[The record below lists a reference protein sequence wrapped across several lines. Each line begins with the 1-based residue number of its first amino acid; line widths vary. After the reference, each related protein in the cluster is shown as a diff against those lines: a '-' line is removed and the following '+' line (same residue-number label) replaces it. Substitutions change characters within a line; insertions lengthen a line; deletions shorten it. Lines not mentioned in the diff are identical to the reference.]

1 MTHSNDEQKS
11 PVKLES
17 RDQLFFK
24 LLNAIWSKV
33 LRNHPDYDGSDL
45 GCDVKGYEM
54 DPITPLACF
63 RATEILCEL
72 CKRNLLCNN
81 LDIVSTNDGLFEFE
95 WWFTSSRN
103 CSLVMNWTREDHHE
117 DNICEHRLLFLK
129 KISKETSLEGK
140 YVDDIDDGLET
151 EIRELCLARNPND
164 NAEDDKEVHAEFVE
178 KLVTKGVLKGPGS
191 KAFLNAFASFP
202 IATTEK
208 LKEIA
213 ENDRRKRK

>member
-1 MTHSNDEQKS
+1 MTHSNDDWKS
-11 PVKLES
+11 SVKLES

-54 DPITPLACF
+54 DPITSLACF

-81 LDIVSTNDGLFEFE
+81 LELVSTNDGLFEFE

-103 CSLVMNWTREDHHE
+103 CSDLTFDA
-117 DNICEHRLLFLK
+117 F
-129 KISKETSLEGK
+129 ISVRAL
-140 YVDDIDDGLET
+140 
-151 EIRELCLARNPND
+151 
-164 NAEDDKEVHAEFVE
+164 
-178 KLVTKGVLKGPGS
+178 
-191 KAFLNAFASFP
+191 
-202 IATTEK
+202 
-208 LKEIA
+208 
-213 ENDRRKRK
+213 